1 MVSEQV
7 RRPGLSTVDASTD
20 QLRRRAKMKNIAKRS
35 LESGEDCND
44 IPESMRRYLALQ
56 AMESG
61 KTLGRDLLSRHG
73 GMAAYGSG
81 MLFNS
86 ESSQTKVGM
95 Y

>member
-7 RRPGLSTVDASTD
+7 RCHGLLTVHASAN

-61 KTLGRDLLSRHG
+61 KTLGRDLLGRHG
-73 GMAAYGSG
+73 GMATYDSG

-86 ESSQTKVGM
+86 ESNQTKVGM